1 MSIDELLQRKDEL
14 NLDLSEE
21 KPVSTRRRNRL
32 RKSSSE
38 GVNAMRALGLT
49 KSEPLESNGTLSK
62 DDSSLKSSLTDK
74 RSRPRK
80 ARIRSMSAPTD
91 IAQMQALT
99 KMEDTRS
106 RKTMTS
112 NSRGSELPVLV
123 ESIPAFNPVTTKDV
137 QTSSSLADGSLANS
151 KTYAC
156 QNSEKALQ
164 PVKEVTRPQDDHNSN
179 GGELSKAGGRNG
191 GDFLTTRAKL
201 QNVLS
206 SQSYRASSFML
217 LTMPA
222 FFLLGMRVEIQLI
235 SDDELVDTEN
245 TFHFSLAESFWIMF
259 SVLCAFILEGL
270 LTVFIF
276 RNSEKV
282 GLIYV
287 GIIGAMNGAICLILL
302 IIAELDR
309 SDGRFGSRKSGGL
322 GLIEPFVAI
331 LLFRDMRWYISDLL

>member
-21 KPVSTRRRNRL
+21 KPASTRRRSRL

-38 GVNAMRALGLT
+38 GVNAMRSLGLAN
-49 KSEPLESNGTLSK
+49 SEPLESNTTLSK
-62 DDSSLKSSLTDK
+62 DDLSIKSGLTDK
-74 RSRPRK
+74 RSRRRK
-80 ARIRSMSAPTD
+80 ARMRSMSAPTD

-99 KMEDTRS
+99 NMEDTRS
-106 RKTMTS
+106 RKTLPS
-112 NSRGSELPVLV
+112 NPAGSSLPVLV
-123 ESIPAFNPVTTKDV
+123 ESIPAFNPITTKDV
-137 QTSSSLADGSLANS
+137 QTTSSSANDSLADSIFQ
-151 KTYAC
+151 K
-156 QNSEKALQ
+156 SEKVLQ

-179 GGELSKAGGRNG
+179 GGELSKEEGRNG
-191 GDFLTTRAKL
+191 EDFLTTRAKL
-201 QNVLS
+201 QHLLS

-217 LTMPA
+217 FTMPA

-245 TFHFSLAESFWIMF
+245 TFHFSLTESFWIMF

-270 LTVFIF
+270 LTVFMF

-282 GLIYV
+282 GLIYT
-287 GIIGAMNGAICLILL
+287 GIIGAVNGAICLVLL

-322 GLIEPFVAI
+322 GLIEPFVAL
-331 LLFRDMRWYISDLL
+331 LLFRDMRWYFSDLL